1 MLKRILI
8 GSAVYL
14 LFILAHV
21 NAQGICPLGGVS
33 SSKLVCVIPQTF
45 GPWGL
50 GAGQGAPLLFN
61 GHQGHFESD
70 FLSSFGPIN
79 EAVGIQ
85 VSQLPIASPSSGIT
99 FSYDPVLKTF
109 APSTEQGLGSI
120 IGESARTIGHNKLYV
135 AFSFQYFDF
144 QTIDGQ
150 PLNQLPAVFQ
160 HQPVTLDP
168 SKHIVPCPNQSGLT
182 GVFANQP
189 CFVRDYIQTVNSID
203 LRVHQYTVYVTY
215 GVTRHFDVSAV
226 IPLLSVSIGSSSNAT
241 IVPNSVAPTSAF
253 PSGVFHQFDPSVVSS
268 CGSVTPC
275 LNGKFADSGSAS
287 GIGDV
292 TVRGKYEVYQGE
304 HWGVAAGVDVRL
316 PTGDESNFLGSGA
329 TGVKPFGIVSYQ
341 GRISP
346 HVVLGYE
353 WNGNSILA
361 GNFVATN
368 TTKGSL
374 PNRFIYT
381 IGADAS
387 VNKRLTAAI
396 DLYGQRLF
404 GVPQLYFNPYTD
416 LGKCSDINC
425 TTLTPGTSHA
435 DLGVRNSVDYSIVN
449 LSFGLKYR
457 LVHGLV
463 LTANILAK
471 LDDNGLR
478 SPAVPLVGASYT
490 F

>member
-1 MLKRILI
+1 MFKRTFI
-8 GSAVYL
+8 GSVVCL
-14 LFILAHV
+14 LFFVLHA

-70 FLSSFGPIN
+70 FLSTFGPIN

-99 FSYDPVLKTF
+99 FTYDASLKTF
-109 APSTEQGLGSI
+109 TPSTEESLGPI
-120 IGESARTIGHNKLYV
+120 IGESARTIGRRKLYV

-144 QTIDGQ
+144 QSIDGQ
-150 PLNQLPAVFQ
+150 QLNKLPAIFQ

-168 SKHIVPCPNQSGLT
+168 AEHITPCPNQTGLT
-182 GVFANQP
+182 GVLANQP
-189 CFVRDYIQTVNSID
+189 CFVRDYIQTANNID

-215 GVTRHFDVSAV
+215 GLTRHLDVSAV
-226 IPLLSVSIGSSSNAT
+226 IPFLTVSIGNSSNAT
-241 IVPNSVAPTSAF
+241 IVPNSVAPTSVF
-253 PSGVFHQFDPSVVSS
+253 PSGVFHQFNPNVPGCASVN
-268 CGSVTPC
+268 PC
-275 LNGKFADSGSAS
+275 LNAKFADSASAS

-292 TVRGKYEVYQGE
+292 TFRGKYEVFQGE
-304 HWGVAAGVDVRL
+304 RWGVAAGVDVRV

-329 TGVKPFGIVSYQ
+329 TGVKPFGVVSYQ
-341 GRISP
+341 GPISP
-346 HVVLGYE
+346 HAEFGYE
-353 WNGNSILA
+353 FNGKSILA
-361 GNFVATN
+361 GDFVASP

-374 PNRFIYT
+374 PNRFVYT
-381 IGADAS
+381 VGADAA
-387 VNKRLTAAI
+387 VNKHLTAAI

-404 GVPQLYFNPYTD
+404 DVPQLFYDPYTD
-416 LGKCSDINC
+416 LGKCSDIAC
-425 TTLTPGTSHA
+425 TTLTPGTVHA
-435 DLGVRNSVDYSIVN
+435 NLGVRNGIDYSIVN

-463 LTANILAK
+463 VTANVLAK
-471 LDDNGLR
+471 LDNNGLR
-478 SPAVPLVGASYT
+478 SPAVPLIGASYT